1 MVKIGFLSNGRRD
14 TITAFEAMGCDS
26 LWAPGH
32 ISMGRPV
39 AESIVGL
46 THLAAATERVE
57 VGTAVL
63 ILPLYQPVILA
74 KQLIELDRLTEG
86 RAVLGV
92 GVGGEYPQEF
102 SALQMPLAER
112 GPRADAA
119 LPLLRRLWRGET
131 VTEND
136 GFWPMENVNIDPGP
150 RTEGGPPIVVGGRK
164 PPAMR
169 RAAALG
175 DGWLP
180 FLYSPERYASSV
192 TTIKEHAASIGRD
205 LTGFRWLCWVYV
217 AMDDDPD
224 VARQKGAEVIG
235 GAQVGD
241 GSRFQSLLDRVAAAG
256 TPEQV
261 HEKLQRYVEA
271 GAEHLILVPCERDNE
286 SLLRTAAHLLS
297 LRTSFSLQ

>member
-1 MVKIGFLSNGRRD
+1 MGFLSNGRRE
-14 TITAFEAMGCDS
+14 TISALEELGCDS

-46 THLAAATERVE
+46 THLAAATDRVE

-63 ILPLYQPVILA
+63 ILPLYHPVLLA
-74 KQLIELDRLTEG
+74 KQMVELDRLTGG

-102 SALQMPLAER
+102 SALQMPLGER

-119 LPLLRRLWRGET
+119 IPLLRSLWRGDM
-131 VTEND
+131 VTQTD
-136 GFWPMENVNIDPGP
+136 SFWPMEAVNIQPGP
-150 RTEGGPPIVVGGRK
+150 RTDGGPPIVVGGRK

-169 RAAALG
+169 RAATLG

-180 FLYSPERYASSV
+180 FLYSPERYAASV
-192 TTIKEHAASIGRD
+192 TAIKEHAASIGRD

-224 VARQKGAEVIG
+224 IAFQKGVDHIG
-235 GAQVGD
+235 GAQAGD
-241 GSRFQSLLDRVAAAG
+241 GSRFRSLLDRVAAYG

-261 HEKLQRYVEA
+261 RERLEQYVAA
-271 GAEHLILVPCERDNE
+271 GAEHLILVPCERGPDD
-286 SLLRTAAHLLS
+286 LLRTAEHLLS
-297 LRTSFSLQ
+297 FRTSFSLQ

>member
-1 MVKIGFLSNGRRD
+1 VKIGFLSNGRRE
-14 TITAFEAMGCDS
+14 TIRALETLGCDS

-46 THLAAATERVE
+46 THLASSTEQVE

-63 ILPLYQPVILA
+63 ILPLYHPVILA
-74 KQLIELDRLTEG
+74 KQMVELDRLTGG
-86 RAVLGV
+86 RTVLGV

-102 SALQMPLAER
+102 SALQVPPAER

-119 LPLLRRLWRGET
+119 IPLLRSLWRGEM
-131 VTEND
+131 VTQTD
-136 GFWPMENVNIDPGP
+136 SFWPMDGVTIQPGP

-180 FLYSPERYASSV
+180 FLYSPERYAASV
-192 TTIKEHAASIGRD
+192 TVIKQHAASIGRD
-205 LTGFRWLCWVYV
+205 LTGFRWMCWVYV
-217 AMDDDPD
+217 AMDDDPA
-224 VARQKGAEVIG
+224 VAFQKGVEVIG
-235 GAQVGD
+235 GAQAGD
-241 GSRFQSLLDRVAAAG
+241 GSRFRSLLDRVAAYGAPDQVRERLRQYVAAG
-256 TPEQV
+256 V
-261 HEKLQRYVEA
+261 D
-271 GAEHLILVPCERDNE
+271 HLILVPCERGPDD
-286 SLLRTAAHLLS
+286 LLRTAEQLLS
-297 LRTSFSLQ
+297 FRTSYSLQ